1 MQELKVENQEAV
13 IREYCR
19 GKNAMRGKLKSMI
32 ARFFASEDKVM
43 ELVIDNGEY
52 KNLLS
57 LQKSVLAA
65 AKKSGYDIRT
75 FTKDGHLYIIKG
87 VYTNADN

>member
-1 MQELKVENQEAV
+1 
-13 IREYCR
+13 
-19 GKNAMRGKLKSMI
+19 
-32 ARFFASEDKVM
+32 M